1 MTDSS
6 RQFRRWTALLIL
18 PVVLLLNACGSLPPT
33 VQDNGAA
40 TDPRHPPSVLER
52 LYSQHQEWQGTP
64 YRIGGQS
71 RQGVDCSGF
80 VQLTYRQQL
89 GLELPRTTEQQAT
102 EGIPVEQR
110 QLSSG
115 DLVFFLIDG
124 RTRHVGIYLDG
135 ERFLH
140 ASKSQGVMISDL
152 DNPYWQAAYWRAR
165 RVL

>member
-1 MTDSS
+1 M
-6 RQFRRWTALLIL
+6 
-18 PVVLLLNACGSLPPT
+18 LLLTACGSLPPT
-33 VQDNGAA
+33 APHADTSLNSPLQPDA
-40 TDPRHPPSVLER
+40 RKSVLEQ

-80 VQLTYRQQL
+80 VQLTYRQRL
-89 GLELPRTTEQQAT
+89 GLDLPRTTERQAT

-124 RTRHVGIYLDG
+124 GTRHVGIYLDG
-135 ERFLH
+135 QRFLH

-152 DNPYWQAAYWRAR
+152 ENPYWQAAYWRAR